1 MNEPD
6 LVPFNIV
13 DESELLRPEFDIP
26 MLITKTSTSSAA
38 AEISPSKRLFSP
50 RSLRQPSGDESVE
63 DDGGSSL
70 GLKGIIFNLN

>member
-1 MNEPD
+1 VKKAISELPQLNSDMNEPD

-38 AEISPSKRLFSP
+38 AEISPSKR
-50 RSLRQPSGDESVE
+50 
-63 DDGGSSL
+63 
-70 GLKGIIFNLN
+70 